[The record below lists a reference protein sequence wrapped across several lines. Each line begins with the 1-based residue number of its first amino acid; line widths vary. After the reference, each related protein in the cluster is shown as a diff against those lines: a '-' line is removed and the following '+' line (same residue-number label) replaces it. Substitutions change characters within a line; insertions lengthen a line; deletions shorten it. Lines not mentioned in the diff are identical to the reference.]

1 MPLLEVSALNVG
13 YHEVQVIRELS
24 LDVPTGGIIT
34 ILGANGAGKTTALNC
49 LAGLLPPTSGRILFD
64 GQDIT
69 GMAAHEVAD
78 LGISLVPEGRG
89 LFPQHSVLENL
100 ELGAYRHLRKGNHKE
115 FRDSLEEVTSIFPR
129 IGERLDQRAGQLS
142 GGEQQMVA
150 ISRALVGRPRLLM
163 LDEPS
168 LGLSPVLVSG
178 IFNALVQLQER
189 GVTILIV
196 EQMALAALKIC
207 DRAVVLEHGQI
218 VLEGTSE
225 ELMTNRQVA
234 DAYLGTGEPKS

>member
-24 LDVPTGGIIT
+24 LEVPTGGIIT

-49 LAGLLPPTSGRILFD
+49 LAGLLPPTSGHILFD

-69 GMAAHEVAD
+69 GMAAHDVAD

-89 LFPQHSVLENL
+89 LFPQHSVRENL
-100 ELGAYRHLRKGNHKE
+100 ELGAFRHLRKGHHRE
-115 FRDSLEEVTSIFPR
+115 FQNSLEEVTSIFPR
-129 IGERLDQRAGQLS
+129 VGERLDQRAGQLS

-196 EQMALAALKIC
+196 EQMARAALKIC
-207 DRAVVLEHGQI
+207 DRAIVLEHGQI
-218 VLEGTSE
+218 VPLAAA
-225 ELMTNRQVA
+225 L
-234 DAYLGTGEPKS
+234 